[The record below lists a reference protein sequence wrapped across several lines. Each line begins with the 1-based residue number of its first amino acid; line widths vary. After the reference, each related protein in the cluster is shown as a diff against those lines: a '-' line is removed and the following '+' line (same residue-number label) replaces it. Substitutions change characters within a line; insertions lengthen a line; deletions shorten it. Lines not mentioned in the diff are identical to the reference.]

1 MRTSALAAGLATI
14 ALAAVPRGLPAQD
27 ALSGV
32 GPQTIVAAIAF
43 RFEDGPSLAEEELRS
58 RIALTARG
66 GLAGLREF
74 LDFIPLVPPVGV
86 HPFDPLELQRDLIR
100 LRNHYR
106 RSGFPKADVRY
117 DVRYDAKADEVR
129 ITWVIR
135 EGPPLRIAS
144 LNFVGDTGPVAVPPG
159 MEGDWAAFVEHERKH
174 SERYGE
180 TEQRALA
187 DSTARWFRHVGY
199 PFAEAEPAAVI
210 DTAANTAEVTVRVR
224 PGTRA
229 RIREIVVE
237 GNQTVASR
245 HLIRPLPVGPGDWYD
260 GSALEQGRQQ
270 LVQLDI
276 VRHAT
281 IDVPDDRADDST
293 VAVRLDVAENPPR
306 LIRGEAGIASG
317 GGLSGEAQWTHR
329 SFLGGLRT
337 LTLGVAGQ
345 TGILALTDP
354 PEQLYRASATIFQP
368 FVADRHLSIAG
379 GPFVEYRNDLR
390 DRSQALGFEATVAYA
405 SGPLRS
411 ISLGYTI
418 SHRRVLDYGFGENL
432 DPTQYLPLLGL
443 ATPATVGG
451 LDTTRNRST
460 LTLQASWGRLDQFAN
475 PRRGYVIRPR
485 LEVTTPGGFN
495 TSEFLVADLSATLYL
510 PLNDRIGFTVRG
522 IGGRIFP
529 FGRSL
534 EDATGGSP
542 FIAMLRLRD
551 VTFTAGGTRD
561 VRGWGSQI
569 LGPKLPE
576 IRVLTTED
584 DAGQEV
590 TDTIAERYT
599 PVGGLAR
606 VAGSVEMQL
615 PMPLLSPKWQS
626 FVFLDGGRVWTPDT
640 RFALNAGE
648 IDQDDFFAAT
658 GVGVG
663 YETIVGAVQLALGYK
678 LNPSS
683 LDERNP
689 QAVLDALR
697 AGQPIASVPAEAS
710 RRWHLHFSIGATF

>member
-1 MRTSALAAGLATI
+1 MRTRAGAVGLAML
-14 ALAAVPRGLPAQD
+14 ALLGVARTARAQD

-32 GPQTIVAAIAF
+32 GPETVVASIAF
-43 RFEDGPSLAEEELRS
+43 RFEDGPTLTEEELRR
-58 RIALTARG
+58 RIGLTGRG
-66 GLAGLREF
+66 SLAGLREF

-86 HPFDPLELQRDLIR
+86 HPFDPLELQRDVVR

-106 RSGFPKADVRY
+106 RSGFPEADIRY
-117 DVRYDAKADEVR
+117 DVRYNAKSDEVR
-129 ITWVIR
+129 ITYVIR
-135 EGPPLRIAS
+135 EGPPLAIAS
-144 LNFVGDTGPVAVPPG
+144 LEFVGDTGAVVVP
-159 MEGDWAAFVEHERKH
+159 EGLEQDWSSFVDHNRKH
-174 SERYGE
+174 AERYGE
-180 TEQRALA
+180 IQQRALA

-199 PFAEAEPAAVI
+199 PFAEAQPVATI
-210 DTAANTAEVTVRVR
+210 DTAANRADVTVHVR
-224 PGTRA
+224 PGARA
-229 RIREIVVE
+229 RIREIIVE
-237 GNQTVASR
+237 GNHTVAAR
-245 HLIRPLPVGPGDWYD
+245 HLVRPLPVGPGDWYD
-260 GSALEQGRQQ
+260 ASALETGRQQ

-281 IDVPDDRADDST
+281 IEVPEDSARDST
-293 VAVRLDVAENPPR
+293 VAIRLDVAENPSR

-317 GGLSGEAQWTHR
+317 GGMSGEAQWTHR

-337 LTLGVAGQ
+337 LTLGVAAQ
-345 TGILALTDP
+345 TGVLALTDP
-354 PEQLYRASATIFQP
+354 PEQLYRASVTIFQP

-390 DRSQALGFEATVAYA
+390 DRSQALGFEATIAYA

-418 SHRRVLDYGFGENL
+418 SHRRVLDYGFGDNL

-443 ATPATVGG
+443 ATPAGAGG

-460 LTLQASWGRLDQFAN
+460 LTLQGSWGRLDRLAN
-475 PRRGYVIRPR
+475 PRKGYVIRPR
-485 LEVTTPGGFN
+485 VEVTTPGGFN
-495 TSEFLVADLSATLYL
+495 TSEFLLADINGTLYL
-510 PLNDRIGFTVRG
+510 PLNDRIGFTFRG
-522 IGGRIFP
+522 SGGRIFP
-529 FGRSL
+529 FGRSIR
-534 EDATGGSP
+534 DASGESP

-576 IRVLTTED
+576 IRVITQEN
-584 DAGQEV
+584 DAGQTE
-590 TDTIAERYT
+590 TDTISQRYT
-599 PVGGLAR
+599 PIGGLAR
-606 VAGSVEMQL
+606 VAGSVELQL
-615 PMPLLSPKWQS
+615 PMPLMSNKWQS
-626 FVFLDGGRVWTPDT
+626 FVFLDGGRVWTPDS
-640 RFALNAGE
+640 RFALDAGE
-648 IDQDDFFAAT
+648 IDQDDFYSSV
-658 GVGVG
+658 GVGAG

-683 LDERNP
+683 LDQRSP

-697 AGQPIASVPAEAS
+697 GGQPISSAPAEKG

>member
-1 MRTSALAAGLATI
+1 MRSKPSLVALAGML
-14 ALAAVPRGLPAQD
+14 LAAASPATAQD

-32 GPQTIVAAIAF
+32 GPQTVVASIAF
-43 RFEDGPSLAEEELRS
+43 RFEDGPTLTEEELKG
-58 RIALTARG
+58 RIALTGRG
-66 GLAGLREF
+66 SLAGLREF

-100 LRNHYR
+100 IRNYYQ
-106 RSGFPKADVRY
+106 RSGFPKADIRY
-117 DVRYDAKADEVR
+117 DVRYNADADQVR

-144 LNFVGDTGPVAVPPG
+144 LTFVGDSGPVVVPSG
-159 MEGDWAAFVEHERKH
+159 KEQDWAEFVEHERH
-174 SERYGE
+174 TAERYGE
-180 TEQRALA
+180 VERRALA

-199 PFAEAEPAAVI
+199 PFAEAEPAAVV
-210 DTAANTAEVTVRVR
+210 DTAANRADVTVRVR
-224 PGTRA
+224 PGMRA

-237 GNQTVASR
+237 GNRTVAAK
-245 HLIRPLPVGPGDWYD
+245 HLVRPLPVRPGDWYD
-260 GSALEQGRQQ
+260 GAALEQGRQQ

-281 IDVPDDRADDST
+281 IDVPENAAHDST

-306 LIRGEAGIASG
+306 LIRGEAGVASG
-317 GGLSGEAQWTHR
+317 GGLAGEVQWTHR

-337 LTLGVAGQ
+337 FTLGVTAQ
-345 TGILALTDP
+345 TGVLALTDP
-354 PEQLYRASATIFQP
+354 PEQLYRASATVFQP
-368 FVADRHLSIAG
+368 FVGDRHLSIAG

-390 DRSQALGFEATVAYA
+390 DRSQAIGFEATVAYA

-411 ISLGYTI
+411 ISLGYSI

-432 DPTQYLPLLGL
+432 DPSQYLPLLQL
-443 ATPATVGG
+443 ATPGSASG

-460 LTLQASWGRLDQFAN
+460 LTLQGSWGRLDRLAN

-485 LEVTTPGGFN
+485 IEVTTPGGFN
-495 TSEFLVADLSATLYL
+495 TSEFVVADLSATWYL

-522 IGGRIFP
+522 TGGRIFP

-534 EDATGGSP
+534 RDAATESP

-576 IRVLTTED
+576 VRVLTSEN
-584 DAGQEV
+584 DAGQTV
-590 TDTIAERYT
+590 SDTIAERYT
-599 PVGGLAR
+599 PIGGLAR
-606 VAGSVEMQL
+606 VAGSVEIQL

-626 FVFLDGGRVWTPDT
+626 FVFLDGGRVWTPDS

-648 IDQDDFFAAT
+648 IDQDGFFAAT

-683 LDERNP
+683 LDERDP
-689 QAVLDALR
+689 QLVLDALR
-697 AGQPIASVPAEAS
+697 TGQPISSVPTEAG